1 MTKFSNRINNSS
13 KNTTIILAN
22 DYSNKTPKLETKT
35 IQNIESLH
43 EYICGL
49 KINFHLLL
57 KLGEKEIKKINKTAH
72 NYGLQTIA
80 DIKLNDIGNTNLVTA
95 ENLWELGFDALIV
108 NPIMGNQSL
117 KNLVQ
122 NSHEMGKGV
131 ISLCHMSAPE
141 ARISYELNVIK
152 QKNSKKIPLYQI
164 FLDWSIKNK
173 SDGII
178 VGATYPDIIKFCK
191 QKVGKKVQIYSP
203 GVGTQGG
210 NPSVA
215 KKLGSD
221 FLIVGRTILN
231 AQNPTQ
237 VAKKLA
243 ADSIL

>member
-1 MTKFSNRINNSS
+1 MTKFSNRIKKSS
-13 KNTTIILAN
+13 TDSSIILAN
-22 DYSNKTPKLETKT
+22 DYNTNIPKLESKT
-35 IQNIESLH
+35 IHNIKSLH
-43 EYICGL
+43 ESLCAI

-57 KLGEKEIKKINKTAH
+57 KLGRKEIQKINKTAN

-80 DIKLNDIGNTNLVTA
+80 DIKLNDIGNTNLVA
-95 ENLWELGFDALIV
+95 IENLDELGFDAVIV

-122 NSHEMGKGV
+122 SAHKKNMGI

-141 ARISYELNVIK
+141 ARANYELNVIK
-152 QKNSKKIPLYQI
+152 KNNSKLTPLYQI
-164 FLDWSIKNK
+164 FLDSALKNN

-191 QKVGKKVQIYSP
+191 KRAGKKLKIYSP
-203 GVGTQGG
+203 GIGVQGG
-210 NPSVA
+210 NASEA

-231 AQNPTQ
+231 AKNPIET
-237 VAKKLA
+237 AKKLA
-243 ADSIL
+243 ENSI

>member
-22 DYSNKTPKLETKT
+22 DYSNKTPKLEAKT
-35 IQNIESLH
+35 IQNIKSLH

-203 GVGTQGG
+203 GIGTQGG
-210 NPSVA
+210 NPSIA

>member
-1 MTKFSNRINNSS
+1 MTKFSNRIKKSSNSS
-13 KNTTIILAN
+13 TVILAN
-22 DYSNKTPKLETKT
+22 DYNNKIPKLEAKT
-35 IQNIESLH
+35 IQNIKTLH
-43 EYICGL
+43 EYVCGI

-57 KLGEKEIKKINKTAH
+57 KLGKKEIQKINNISH
-72 NYGLQTIA
+72 DYGLQTIA
-80 DIKLNDIGNTNLVTA
+80 DIKLNDIGNTNSITA
-95 ENLWELGFDALIV
+95 ENLWELGFDALIA

-117 KNLVQ
+117 KNLIKD
-122 NSHEMGKGV
+122 SHKRGNGV

-141 ARISYELNVIK
+141 ARISYELNVVK
-152 QKNSKKIPLYQI
+152 QNSKKIPLYQI
-164 FLDWSIKNK
+164 FLDWAIKNK

-191 QKVGKKVQIYSP
+191 KKVGTKMQIYSP

-210 NPSVA
+210 NPSDA

-231 AQNPTQ
+231 AKNPIE